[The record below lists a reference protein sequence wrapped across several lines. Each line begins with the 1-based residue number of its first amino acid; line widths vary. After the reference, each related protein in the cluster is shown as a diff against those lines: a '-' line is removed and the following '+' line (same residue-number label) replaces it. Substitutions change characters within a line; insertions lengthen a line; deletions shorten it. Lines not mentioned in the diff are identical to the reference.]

1 MATGEVA
8 MAVVTEAEVT
18 AAEKEAVARVVATV
32 EEETA
37 VETVEAA
44 TAGEVA
50 MAVVTEAEV
59 TAAEKEAG
67 SRAEVVMEAQKLG
80 GGGAGAVRAAA
91 GMEAVTA
98 EAARVE
104 AKMQRR

>member
-1 MATGEVA
+1 MEATAVATGEVA

-18 AAEKEAVARVVATV
+18 AAEKEAGARVVSTV
-32 EEETA
+32 EE
-37 VETVEAA
+37 
-44 TAGEVA
+44 
-50 MAVVTEAEV
+50 EAEV

-67 SRAEVVMEAQKLG
+67 TRAEVVMEAQKVG